1 MPPFSKS
8 LLYPVSSPRQSRIQ
22 PPPLITRVNSAIS
35 FSYGE
40 MAVHD
45 CKVIQSGE
53 KIFVA
58 MPCQSTGDGTYR
70 DIIHPLNAAFRK
82 VLEKQ
87 ILYEYGKYI
96 SSHTT
101 AKKE

>member
-1 MPPFSKS
+1 MDIENIKIRKLFHSGT
-8 LLYPVSSPRQSRIQ
+8 LR
-22 PPPLITRVNSAIS
+22 AIVS

-70 DIIHPLNAAFRK
+70 DIVHPLNAAFRK

-101 AKKE
+101 AEKE